1 MEMVDK
7 MIGASVP
14 TDGDLSSETD
24 DSDVNPEGPQ
34 AESVAAAEEK
44 PVQVTA
50 DGQNI
55 TFENGTLTISKAYDL
70 SADGDGNKYFAGLK
84 LGDESGWFDPAQFDE
99 CIIVKFTSPI
109 PNGKKQAVKFTG
121 PSEGSVKQ
129 DYTDEN
135 GVTYYLLGFPKTSQ
149 AAETT
154 GTKTIK
160 VQWGDNA
167 NEGNLQKPLTITIVD
182 QRAGN

>member
-1 MEMVDK
+1 MVDK

-24 DSDVNPEGPQ
+24 SSNVNPEGPQ
-34 AESVAAAEEK
+34 AGSVAAAEEK

-50 DGQNI
+50 DGQSI

-70 SADGDGNKYFAGLK
+70 SADADGNKYFAGLK
-84 LGDESGWFDPAQFDE
+84 LGDASGWFDPAQFEE

-121 PSEGSVKQ
+121 PGEGSVKQ

-160 VQWGDNA
+160 VQWGDDA

>member
-1 MEMVDK
+1 

-14 TDGDLSSETD
+14 TDGDLSNSANDSNVNSEA
-24 DSDVNPEGPQ
+24 PE
-34 AESVAAAEEK
+34 AESLAATEGAK
-44 PVQVTA
+44 VNVTA
-50 DGQNI
+50 DGQSI

-70 SADGDGNKYFAGLK
+70 SADADGNKYFAGLK
-84 LGDESGWFDPAQFDE
+84 LGDANGWFNPEKFDE

-135 GVTYYLLGFPKTSQ
+135 GVTYYLLGFPKAAQT
-149 AAETT
+149 AETARS
-154 GTKTIK
+154 KTIK

-167 NEGNLQKPLTITIVD
+167 TEGNLQKPLTITIVD